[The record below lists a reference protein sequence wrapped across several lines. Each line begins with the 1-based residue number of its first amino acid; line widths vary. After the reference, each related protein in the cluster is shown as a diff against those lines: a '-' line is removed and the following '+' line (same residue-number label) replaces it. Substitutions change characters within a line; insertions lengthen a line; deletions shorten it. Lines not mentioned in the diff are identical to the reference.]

1 MRVRQE
7 DGFTVVE
14 MLVTVALVGVVLAVL
29 LQFLTTATTITA
41 RADNNVRAE
50 RDGQIALRT
59 ATQDLRSAS
68 TISACASPDTYANC
82 VIVEISKS
90 TVAKQPCPKRV
101 VTYRASGSSLAQ
113 TLTDYGANC
122 TTITGSSSRTLM
134 TGLTSTGIFTY
145 YGKDG
150 LTPLVLNNSSDLAL
164 LPKTPA
170 IKVSLAARYT
180 SPNAPVLTLASVAT
194 LRNNR

>member
-1 MRVRQE
+1 MRVRRE
-7 DGFTVVE
+7 DGFTVAE
-14 MLVTVALVGVVLAVL
+14 MIVTVGLVGVVLAVL
-29 LQFLTTATTITA
+29 LQFLTTATSVTA

-59 ATQDLRSAS
+59 VTQDLRSAQ
-68 TISACASPDTYANC
+68 TVSACASPDTYANC
-82 VIVEISKS
+82 VTVEFTRS

-101 VTYRASGSSLAQ
+101 VTYRASGSSLNQ
-113 TLTDYGANC
+113 TFTDYAANC
-122 TTITGSSSRTLM
+122 TTVTGSASRTLI
-134 TGLTSTGIFTY
+134 TGLTSTAIFTY
-145 YGKDG
+145 YANDG
-150 LTPLVLNNSSDLAL
+150 LTPLVLTNSSDLAV

-170 IKVSLAARYT
+170 IKASLAVRYP